1 MAEYTERND
10 NAAFLEDEFAS
21 DDDGDDDRQFEIPRA
36 PEVLPRL
43 LNRGKSKTLANIM
56 VWFVFFLLLFV
67 LPLLLFNF
75 PHLFLPFRKKIF
87 LFSKRLPAFSG
98 ISRTNQSSSTGQPSS
113 RAGRSFDS
121 RPLPPSPSVTPIFG
135 GGTPTCKS
143 SCYFQQRIKFPRFSR
158 SHKEKIRESRTNK
171 SASPL

>member
-10 NAAFLEDEFAS
+10 NAAFLEDKFAS
-21 DDDGDDDRQFEIPRA
+21 DDDGDDDGQFEVPRA

-56 VWFVFFLLLFV
+56 VWCFFFFFFSFFLCCSSTSPIFS
-67 LPLLLFNF
+67 
-75 PHLFLPFRKKIF
+75 FRKKIF
-87 LFSKRLPAFSG
+87 LFSKRPPAFSG

-135 GGTPTCKS
+135 GGTPTGKS
-143 SCYFQQRIKFPRFSR
+143 SCYFQQRIKFPRFSQ
-158 SHKEKIRESRTNK
+158 SHKETIRG
-171 SASPL
+171 